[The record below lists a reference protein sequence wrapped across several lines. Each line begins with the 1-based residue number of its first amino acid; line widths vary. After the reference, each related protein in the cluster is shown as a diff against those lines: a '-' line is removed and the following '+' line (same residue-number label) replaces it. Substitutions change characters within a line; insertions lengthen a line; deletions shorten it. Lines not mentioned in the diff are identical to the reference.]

1 MQIRMILA
9 STLAVL
15 ALAFGGV
22 LGAAAQDSAL
32 ASAGFP
38 ELSVTLTDT
47 GPEGLPAETTA
58 GWNLVTFTNSVTAT
72 GDPFDDAWSLDFIL
86 LPEGMTTDDVVAAFG
101 AAFGG
106 PPEGEAS
113 PVAMEDMEM
122 ATPAGMEMAT
132 PAGAPE
138 DPLAFLYETYLAGGP
153 GALQGETT
161 TAAIYLQPG
170 DYAVFSGIGGAVTLT
185 VTGEADAASP
195 VASGVTADATITET
209 GTSGS
214 FDFMAASLPTGPAVI
229 EIVNE
234 SDQPHFIFAVHS
246 DVPFTED
253 EVIALLEEDES
264 ATPEAGAAAE
274 PPVAPGFITGTQSP
288 STTQYVAADLEPGY
302 YILLCFVGD
311 PMMGGVPHSFAG
323 MIEVVPSGDAA
334 ATPAA

>member
-1 MQIRMILA
+1 MRIRTILA

-22 LGAAAQDSAL
+22 LGTAAQDSSI

-38 ELSVTLTDT
+38 ELAVTLTDA
-47 GPEGLPAETTA
+47 GPEGLPTETTA

-72 GDPFDDAWSLDFIL
+72 GDPFEDSWSLDFIL
-86 LPEGMTTDDVVAAFG
+86 LPVGMTADDVVAAFG
-101 AAFGG
+101 AAFAG

-113 PVAMEDMEM
+113 PAAM
-122 ATPAGMEMAT
+122 ATPVG
-132 PAGAPE
+132 PPE
-138 DPLAFLYETYLAGGP
+138 DPLAFLYETYLPGGP

-161 TAAIYLQPG
+161 QSAIYLQPG
-170 DYAVFSGIGGAVTLT
+170 DYAVLSGIGGAVTLT

-234 SDQPHFIFAVHS
+234 SDQPHFIFALHS
-246 DVPFTED
+246 DVPFTD
-253 EVIALLEEDES
+253 EEVLTLLEEDGS

-274 PPVAPGFITGTQSP
+274 PPVSPGFITGTQSAG
-288 STTQYVAADLEPGY
+288 TTQYVAADLEPGY

-311 PMMGGVPHSFAG
+311 PMMGGVPHSFVG